1 MAKAIVKNL
10 TIIQLIDAAG
20 DFPGS
25 VEVPDHVGA
34 GWKIHE
40 GEWTSPNN
48 PVLYTPEEVTA
59 REAELRLELKNSV
72 TKKRWEVE
80 TGGLTLPGGVKVK
93 TAIDDKNR
101 ITTVVVNAKLA
112 GLTTVNFKADSGWVT
127 ISLTDLESIAGA
139 IALHT
144 DACFTAEMNHHLTID
159 GLGYTDLIEY
169 NINTGWPS

>member
-10 TIIQLIDAAG
+10 TVLQLIEASG

-25 VEVPDHVGA
+25 VEVPDHVGV
-34 GWKIHE
+34 GWRILD
-40 GEWTSPNN
+40 GEWVPPTN
-48 PVLYTPEEVTA
+48 PGLYTPEELAVL
-59 REAELRLELKNSV
+59 ENELRQKLKDQV
-72 TKKRWEVE
+72 TGKRWEVE
-80 TGGLTLPGGVKVK
+80 TGGLTLPNGVKVK

-127 ISLTDLESIAGA
+127 MSLTDLESIAGA

-144 DACFTAEMNHHLTID
+144 DACFTAEMNHHLAID
-159 GLGYTDLIEY
+159 QLEYVDLVKY
-169 NINTGWPS
+169 NIATGWPT